1 VAAILIVD
9 DDPIFCTPF
18 TAYLKKLGHQCQ
30 TAQTFSQGA
39 ALSRDVDFD
48 VVFLDVLLPDANGL
62 ECINYFINAPSSP
75 ELIIITG
82 KSEISGAEMALEN
95 GAWDYL
101 EKPPAYDDVKLTLK
115 RALQFRDNK
124 MVSPTREGFK
134 SDFIIGRSPVLKK
147 CLDLVAKSART
158 DGNLFISG
166 ETGTGKDLIANAVHM
181 NSKRAGA
188 PFIAVDCTNL
198 PDTLVENL
206 LFGHA
211 KGAFTGAVDKNDGL
225 IKQADKGTLFL
236 DEVGDLSPAAQKSI
250 LRVLQ
255 NKTFRPLGMNKELS
269 CDFRLI
275 SATNRDLQA
284 MVEQGTFRKD
294 LFYRLVTHHIHL
306 PPLRER
312 PDDIVLLADYYME
325 KICAQFGIRPKTMS
339 DDFINTLMVYDWK
352 GNIRELISV
361 LHAAVAGG
369 LNEPRLNPHHLP
381 VALRIFSRKKT
392 WEEQR
397 PLEQGNENG
406 LGTDETGFPSL
417 KDFRLLNES
426 QYLDALVGLS
436 GGRIEKACTMAGVS
450 RSGLYHL
457 LEKHNKKLNP

>member
-1 VAAILIVD
+1 
-9 DDPIFCTPF
+9 
-18 TAYLKKLGHQCQ
+18 
-30 TAQTFSQGA
+30 
-39 ALSRDVDFD
+39 
-48 VVFLDVLLPDANGL
+48 
-62 ECINYFINAPSSP
+62 
-75 ELIIITG
+75 
-82 KSEISGAEMALEN
+82 MALEN

-166 ETGTGKDLIANAVHM
+166 ETGTGKDLIANAVHL
-181 NSKRAGA
+181 NSERSGA

-211 KGAFTGAVDKNDGL
+211 KGAFTGAVDKNEGL

-236 DEVGDLSPAAQKSI
+236 DEIGDLSTAAQKSI

-255 NKTFRPLGMNKELS
+255 TKTFRPLGMNKELS

-284 MVEQGTFRKD
+284 MVKQRTFRKD

-325 KICAQFGIRPKTMS
+325 KICAQFGIRPKAMS
-339 DDFINTLMVYDWK
+339 DDFIDTLMVYDWK

-361 LHAAVAGG
+361 LHAAVASG

-397 PLEQGNENG
+397 PLE
-406 LGTDETGFPSL
+406 
-417 KDFRLLNES
+417 
-426 QYLDALVGLS
+426 
-436 GGRIEKACTMAGVS
+436 
-450 RSGLYHL
+450 
-457 LEKHNKKLNP
+457 